1 MEFKVE
7 GIESREKEV
16 AEAGTSGRIYLPKS
30 WVGRT
35 VVVILKEQEKDETT

>member
-7 GIESREKEV
+7 GVESREKEV

-30 WVGRT
+30 WIGKT
-35 VVVILKEQEKDETT
+35 VVVILKGEE